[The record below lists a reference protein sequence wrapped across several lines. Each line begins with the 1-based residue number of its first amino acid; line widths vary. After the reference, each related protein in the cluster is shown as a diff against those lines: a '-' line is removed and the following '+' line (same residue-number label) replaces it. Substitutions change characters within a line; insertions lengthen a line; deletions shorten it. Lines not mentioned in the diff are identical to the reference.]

1 MQAFEESGVA
11 TEDKMGV
18 LYPNPAQQ
26 SCTYEATLTETQ
38 SGFVMMYDL
47 NGKLLQSYKLN
58 SGDNKLEMDLSIY
71 SNGVYMYQ
79 IVINGETIEHK
90 KLVISK

>member
-1 MQAFEESGVA
+1 ML
-11 TEDKMGV
+11 KI
-18 LYPNPAQQ
+18 Y
-26 SCTYEATLTETQ
+26 TETQ
-38 SGFVMMYDL
+38 SGFIMIYDL

-58 SGDNKLEMDLSIY
+58 SGDNKVEMDLSVY

-90 KLVISK
+90 ELVISK